1 VISEFAIPRNAFAAY
16 LARGVIGL
24 LYRAFGLL
32 TGLRVRAL
40 PDYAA
45 LFSAAAW
52 CPATTAVI
60 WPGSC
65 APRSGPHVCAEAN
78 IPSRK

>member
-1 VISEFAIPRNAFAAY
+1 VISEFTIPPSTPAAH

-40 PDYAA
+40 PDYATA
-45 LFSAAAW
+45 LRRRGLVPIHDCRYLA
-52 CPATTAVI
+52 
-60 WPGSC
+60 GLL
-65 APRSGPHVCAEAN
+65 RSQVW
-78 IPSRK
+78 